1 MVCKIC
7 KSFGHYA
14 KTCEQG
20 LEFFARKK
28 SNVLPPKTKEY
39 GKYTHN
45 QYTGPNHAQDKIFEL
60 CVENNI
66 RSVVE
71 MCLFFGVKNPREI
84 NRFMVPWVIEHC
96 PEHVEFS
103 KEHNKAALIDSCN
116 NWRLRAINK
125 MKLKYNREIW
135 GKKCSR
141 INAANPFD
149 LFPTESFEHGKPHP
163 SSTHQSLNNPF
174 N

>member
-7 KSFGHYA
+7 KMFGHYA

-20 LEFFARKK
+20 LEQFARKK
-28 SNVLPPKTKEY
+28 PNVLPPKTKVF

-45 QYTGPNHAQDKIFEL
+45 QYTGPNNIQDKIFEL
-60 CVENNI
+60 CDENRI

-71 MCLFFGVKNPREI
+71 MCLFFGVRNLREI
-84 NRFMVPWVIEHC
+84 NHFMLPWVIERC
-96 PEHVEFS
+96 PEHVEFA

-125 MKLKYNREIW
+125 MKIKYNREIW
-135 GKKCSR
+135 GKRSG
-141 INAANPFD
+141 IITDDPFD

-163 SSTHQSLNNPF
+163 SPTHQSLENNPF